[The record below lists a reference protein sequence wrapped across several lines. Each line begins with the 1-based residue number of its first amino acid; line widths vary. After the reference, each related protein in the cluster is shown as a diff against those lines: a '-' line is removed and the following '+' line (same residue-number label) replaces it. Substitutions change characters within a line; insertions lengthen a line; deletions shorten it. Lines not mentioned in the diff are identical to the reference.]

1 MHVRVLL
8 FAGLRERLRSDSAA
22 LELPT
27 GATVRDLLAALADQ
41 HPALRELLP
50 PCRVA
55 VDQDFVA
62 ADHPIPADAEL
73 AVIPPVSGGHDHDD
87 PQEEGADATTDERIR
102 LETTP
107 LAHERTVAAVARREA
122 GGIVTFIGQVR
133 DHSRGHPIDH
143 LEYEAYAPMALKVM
157 RSIAD
162 TIEAEVPG
170 ARVAIHHRLGR
181 LEIGEVA
188 VVIAAAAAHRAEA
201 FTACRAAIEALKQDV
216 PIWKREV
223 AVDGTT
229 WLVQGP

>member
-1 MHVRVLL
+1 MPVRVLL
-8 FAGLRERLRSDSAA
+8 FAGLRERLHSDSAT
-22 LELPT
+22 LELPAD
-27 GATVRDLLAALADQ
+27 ATVRDLLAALAAQ
-41 HPALRELLP
+41 HPALASLLA

-55 VDQDFVA
+55 VNHEFVA
-62 ADHPIPADAEL
+62 ADHPVHEDDEL
-73 AVIPPVSGGHDHDD
+73 AVIPPVSGGHDG
-87 PQEEGADATTDERIR
+87 EEDADATTSSDERIR
-102 LETTP
+102 LESTP
-107 LAHERTVAAVARREA
+107 LAHARTVAAVARRAA
-122 GGIVTFIGQVR
+122 GGVVTFIGQVR
-133 DHSRGHPIDH
+133 EHSRGHTIDH
-143 LEYEAYAPMALKVM
+143 LEYEAYAPMAIKVM

-181 LEIGEVA
+181 LEIGDVA
-188 VVIAAAAAHRAEA
+188 VVIAAAAPHRAEA

>member
-1 MHVRVLL
+1 MTVRVLL

-22 LELPT
+22 IVLPA
-27 GATVRDLLAALADQ
+27 GATVHDLLAALAEQ
-41 HPALRELLP
+41 HPTLRELLP

-55 VDQDFVA
+55 VNHEFVG
-62 ADHPIPADAEL
+62 ADHPVKESDEL
-73 AVIPPVSGGHDHDD
+73 AVIPPVSGGHDDPITDD
-87 PQEEGADATTDERIR
+87 ASGDPRIR

-107 LAHERTVAAVARREA
+107 LAHERTVASVAHRQA
-122 GGIVTFIGQVR
+122 GGVVTFIGQVR
-133 DHSRGHPIDH
+133 DHSRGHAIDH

-162 TIEAEVPG
+162 AVEAEVPG

-181 LEIGEVA
+181 LEIGDVA

-229 WLVQGP
+229 WVVQGP

>member
-8 FAGLRERLRSDSAA
+8 FAGLRERLRSDSAT
-22 LELPT
+22 LELPA

-55 VDQDFVA
+55 VDHEFVA
-62 ADHPIPADAEL
+62 ADHPIPAGAEL
-73 AVIPPVSGGHDHDD
+73 AVIPPVSGGHDH
-87 PQEEGADATTDERIR
+87 EEGEAGADATTDERIR

-107 LAHERTVAAVARREA
+107 LSHARTVAAVARREA

-133 DHSRGHPIDH
+133 DHSRGHAIDH

-223 AVDGTT
+223 AVDGTS
-229 WLVQGP
+229 WRVQGP